1 MCLIPGWKYTGNIHL
16 VSLEHARHTAQL
28 TPHTTKTKCQRVYFL
43 FLWGPSVDPVFLFR
57 YVITYKQITH
67 TPHYPGLHPR
77 LGSNEEQVSCGWRW
91 CNTRVFLTIAGIETL
106 PANQQAESA
115 RLTNKRP
122 RLYRPPTPTSLVTC
136 IVTRP
141 PRHVRIPLLCAVSG
155 VWSVANVRLLTLNS
169 GFLFCYMGTSS
180 ALYRFLSSLLM
191 IFRAFLV
198 FRKLKLTGMPIWSM
212 VGPSQ

>member
-136 IVTRP
+136 IVTRATETP
-141 PRHVRIPLLCAVSG
+141 ATCPHPAPVCG
-155 VWSVANVRLLTLNS
+155 VWCLVCGKCTIINFKFWVFVLLYGHIKRFVSVS
-169 GFLFCYMGTSS
+169 FLIINDF
-180 ALYRFLSSLLM
+180 
-191 IFRAFLV
+191 
-198 FRKLKLTGMPIWSM
+198 
-212 VGPSQ
+212 